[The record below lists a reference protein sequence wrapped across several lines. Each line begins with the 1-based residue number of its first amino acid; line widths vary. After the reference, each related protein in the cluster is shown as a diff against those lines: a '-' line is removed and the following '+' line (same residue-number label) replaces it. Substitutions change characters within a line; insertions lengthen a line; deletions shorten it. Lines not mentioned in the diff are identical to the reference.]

1 MKRLLLVDDH
11 DLFRQVLAVIL
22 QQHTDL
28 KENLQAGSLAE
39 AHQILDELDLQD
51 EEVDLAVVDLDLP
64 EGDATRLIEDL
75 RELEVPVLALTSSVS
90 LERRTSAL
98 RAGAGEVLTTAA
110 CGEKIIGTARR
121 LINGQ
126 PAPPTSPRG

>member
-1 MKRLLLVDDH
+1 VKRLLLVDDH

-22 QQHTDL
+22 EQHTDL

-39 AHQILDELDLQD
+39 AHQILDELERE

-64 EGDATRLIEDL
+64 EGDATQLIEDL
-75 RELEVPVLALTSSVS
+75 RELEVPVLALTSSMS

-110 CGEKIIGTARR
+110 CGEKIVGTARR

>member
-22 QQHTDL
+22 EQHTDL

-39 AHQILDELDLQD
+39 AHQILDERE

-64 EGDATRLIEDL
+64 EGDVTQLIEDL
-75 RELEVPVLALTSSVS
+75 RELEVPVLALTSSMS

-110 CGEKIIGTARR
+110 CGEKIVGTARR
-121 LINGQ
+121 LIDG
-126 PAPPTSPRG
+126 